1 MRGNQKGEAGAEAPG
16 AGGPIAGGGPGAC
29 ARPPRGRAPDRAL
42 RCGPCLPPRRLGLL
56 RGRGRRQL
64 WPRLLPEHW
73 HDSTSAACG
82 AQPRARPLAGAPRS
96 GGRQSAC
103 PGARSNDCAGLPC
116 AGLTRGLNLG
126 LWWLRKRAL
135 GTWLLA
141 AWSPL
146 LRGDRSVAHFSSGL
160 SVCYF

>member
-16 AGGPIAGGGPGAC
+16 AGGPIAGGG
-29 ARPPRGRAPDRAL
+29 RAPAQ
-42 RCGPCLPPRRLGLL
+42 GLL
-56 RGRGRRQL
+56 EGGPQTGPSGAAPAYRPAGSACSVGVGAGSCGHGCSL
-64 WPRLLPEHW
+64 SIGTTPR
-73 HDSTSAACG
+73 
-82 AQPRARPLAGAPRS
+82 QPRVGR
-96 GGRQSAC
+96 RQSAC

-116 AGLTRGLNLG
+116 AGLTRGLNLR